1 MSLRV
6 NDTGDSRFDLPP
18 SPGKFRICEIF
29 WVRPAQ
35 SERNR
40 PRGSVRINP
49 MNPLLSVEIS
59 YRAIKSNKVRS
70 FLTTLGIIIGVAA
83 VISLV
88 SITGGAK
95 KMIEGQLAFLG
106 ANSLAVKSGK
116 TTKSNKTILVNN
128 LKPLTGKD
136 VEAIRNIEAVK
147 YVSAISNT
155 TANIVSGTRNVF
167 TAVVGTEKD
176 FIFINDWFPEKGTFF
191 NELDVKETALVC
203 VLGKTVKENLF
214 GSQDPVGESVRIG
227 KYTYRV
233 IGVMSPI
240 GPTPSGKDQDDIVL
254 LPYTS
259 VQKRLVGAKSLDRI
273 TIFVD
278 PIYDL
283 EHTRRE
289 VEKTLRRQH
298 GIKDESEDDFSVITQ
313 QTQIKTI
320 KNVSKILSVLLGSI
334 ASISL
339 LVGGIGIMNIMLV
352 SVGERT
358 REIGIR
364 LAVGAKEKNIL
375 IQFLIESVM
384 LSIVGG
390 AIGTVA
396 GILISKVASALTG
409 WPTQIS
415 ILSILVAFMFSAIVG
430 IIFGIYPAKKAATLN
445 PIDALRYE

>member
-1 MSLRV
+1 
-6 NDTGDSRFDLPP
+6 
-18 SPGKFRICEIF
+18 
-29 WVRPAQ
+29 
-35 SERNR
+35 
-40 PRGSVRINP
+40 
-49 MNPLLSVEIS
+49 MNPLLSIGIS
-59 YRAIKSNKVRS
+59 YRAIRSNKVRS

-95 KMIEGQLAFLG
+95 NMIEGQLASLG
-106 ANSLAVKSGK
+106 ANSLVVKSGK
-116 TTKSNKTILVNN
+116 ITKSGKTLFSSN

-136 VEAIRNIEAVK
+136 VEAIGDLKAVK

-155 TANIVSGTRNVF
+155 TANVVSGNRNIF
-167 TAVVGTEKD
+167 TAVIGTGED

-191 NELDVKETALVC
+191 NELDVRETALVC

-214 GSQDPVGESVRIG
+214 GSQDPIGKSVRIG
-227 KYTYRV
+227 KYTYRI

-240 GPTPSGKDQDDIVL
+240 GPTPSGKDQDDIIL

-259 VQKRLVGAKSLDRI
+259 VQKRLVGTKSLNRI

-278 PIYDL
+278 PAYNL
-283 EHTRRE
+283 AYAQTE
-289 VEKTLRRQH
+289 VEKVLRRQH
-298 GIKDESEDDFSVITQ
+298 GIKDETEDDFFVRTQ

-320 KNVSKILSVLLGSI
+320 KNVSRILTVLLGSI

-339 LVGGIGIMNIMLV
+339 VVGGIGIMNIMLV

-375 IQFLIESVM
+375 VQFLIESVL
-384 LSIVGG
+384 LSLVGG
-390 AIGTVA
+390 AIGTAV
-396 GILISKVASALTG
+396 GILVSKVASALTG

-415 ILSILVAFMFSAIVG
+415 LLAILVAFLFSALVG
-430 IIFGIYPAKKAATLN
+430 IVFGIYPAKKAAQLN
-445 PIDALRYE
+445 PIEALRYE

>member
-1 MSLRV
+1 
-6 NDTGDSRFDLPP
+6 
-18 SPGKFRICEIF
+18 
-29 WVRPAQ
+29 
-35 SERNR
+35 
-40 PRGSVRINP
+40 
-49 MNPLLSVEIS
+49 MNPLLSIDIS
-59 YRAIKSNKVRS
+59 YRAIRSNKVRS

-95 KMIEGQLAFLG
+95 KMIEGQLASLG
-106 ANSLAVKSGK
+106 ANSLVVNSGKRTKSGK
-116 TTKSNKTILVNN
+116 TLFAGN
-128 LKPLTGKD
+128 LKPLTGGD
-136 VEAIRNIEAVK
+136 VEAIRNLDVTK

-155 TANIVSGTRNVF
+155 TANVVSGNRNVF
-167 TAVVGTEKD
+167 TAVIGTGED
-176 FIFINDWFPEKGTFF
+176 FIFINDWFPERGTFF
-191 NELDVKETALVC
+191 NELDVREAALVC

-214 GSQDPVGESVRIG
+214 GSLHPLGKSVRIG

-259 VQKRLVGAKSLDRI
+259 VQKRLVGSKSLEKI

-278 PIYDL
+278 PAYDL
-283 EHTRRE
+283 VYAQGEI
-289 VEKTLRRQH
+289 EKTLRRQH
-298 GIKDESEDDFSVITQ
+298 EIKNEMEDDFHVKTQ

-320 KNVSKILSVLLGSI
+320 KNVSRILAVLLGSI

-339 LVGGIGIMNIMLV
+339 VVGGIGIMNIMLV

-375 IQFLIESVM
+375 IQFLIESVL
-384 LSIVGG
+384 LSLVGG
-390 AIGTVA
+390 AIGTAV

-415 ILSILVAFMFSAIVG
+415 LLSILVAFTFSALVG
-430 IIFGIYPAKKAATLN
+430 IVFGIYPAKKAAKLN

>member
-1 MSLRV
+1 
-6 NDTGDSRFDLPP
+6 
-18 SPGKFRICEIF
+18 
-29 WVRPAQ
+29 
-35 SERNR
+35 
-40 PRGSVRINP
+40 
-49 MNPLLSVEIS
+49 MNPLLSVDIS

-95 KMIEGQLAFLG
+95 NMIEGQLASLG
-106 ANSLAVKSGK
+106 ANSLVVNSGKRTKSGK
-116 TTKSNKTILVNN
+116 TLVTGNV
-128 LKPLTGKD
+128 KPLTGKD
-136 VEAIRNIEAVK
+136 VDAIGSLESVK
-147 YVSAISNT
+147 YSSAISNT
-155 TANIVSGTRNVF
+155 TANIVSGNRNVF
-167 TAVVGTEKD
+167 TAVIGVGKD
-176 FIFINDWFPEKGTFF
+176 FIFINDWFPERGTFF
-191 NELDVKETALVC
+191 NELDVRETALVC

-214 GSQDPVGESVRIG
+214 GSQDPVGKSVRIG

-259 VQKRLVGAKSLDRI
+259 VQKRLVGSKSLNKI

-278 PIYDL
+278 PSYALAYAQTEI
-283 EHTRRE
+283 
-289 VEKTLRRQH
+289 EKTLRRQH
-298 GIKDESEDDFSVITQ
+298 GIKGDMEDDFFVRTQ
-313 QTQIKTI
+313 QTQINTI
-320 KNVSKILSVLLGSI
+320 KNVSRILTVLLGSI

-339 LVGGIGIMNIMLV
+339 VVGGIGIMNIMLV

-375 IQFLIESVM
+375 VQFLIESVL
-384 LSIVGG
+384 LSLVGG
-390 AIGTVA
+390 AIGTAA

-415 ILSILVAFMFSAIVG
+415 VLAILVAFAFSALVG
-430 IIFGIYPAKKAATLN
+430 IVFGIYPAKKAAALN
-445 PIDALRYE
+445 PIEALRYE

>member
-1 MSLRV
+1 
-6 NDTGDSRFDLPP
+6 
-18 SPGKFRICEIF
+18 
-29 WVRPAQ
+29 
-35 SERNR
+35 
-40 PRGSVRINP
+40 

-70 FLTTLGIIIGVAA
+70 FLTTLGIIIGIAA

-95 KMIEGQLAFLG
+95 NMIEGQLASLG

-116 TTKSNKTILVNN
+116 ITKSGKTLFASN
-128 LKPLTGKD
+128 LKPLTGND
-136 VEAIRNIEAVK
+136 VEAIGDLEAVK

-155 TANIVSGTRNVF
+155 TANVVSGNRNVF
-167 TAVVGTEKD
+167 TAVIGTGKD
-176 FIFINDWFPEKGTFF
+176 FIFINDWFPEMGTFF
-191 NELDVKETALVC
+191 NEIDVREAALVC

-214 GSQDPVGESVRIG
+214 GGQDPIGKSLRIG

-259 VQKRLVGAKSLDRI
+259 VQKRLVGTRSLDRI

-278 PIYDL
+278 PAYDL
-283 EHTRRE
+283 TLAQGE
-289 VEKTLRRQH
+289 VEKVLRRQH
-298 GIKDESEDDFSVITQ
+298 GIKDEMEDDFSVRTQ

-320 KNVSKILSVLLGSI
+320 KNVSRILTVLLGSI

-339 LVGGIGIMNIMLV
+339 VVGGIGIMNIMLV

-375 IQFLIESVM
+375 IQFLIESVL
-384 LSIVGG
+384 LSLVGG
-390 AIGTVA
+390 AIGTAV

-415 ILSILVAFMFSAIVG
+415 LLAILVAFLFSALVG
-430 IIFGIYPAKKAATLN
+430 IVFGIYPAKKAAQLN
-445 PIDALRYE
+445 PIEALRYE

>member
-1 MSLRV
+1 
-6 NDTGDSRFDLPP
+6 
-18 SPGKFRICEIF
+18 
-29 WVRPAQ
+29 
-35 SERNR
+35 
-40 PRGSVRINP
+40 
-49 MNPLLSVEIS
+49 MNPLLSIGIS

-95 KMIEGQLAFLG
+95 NMIEGQLASLG

-116 TTKSNKTILVNN
+116 ITKSGKTVVTGNV
-128 LKPLTGKD
+128 KPLTGKD
-136 VEAIRNIEAVK
+136 VEAIGSIEAVK

-155 TANIVSGTRNVF
+155 TANVVSGNRNVL
-167 TAVVGTEKD
+167 TAVIGVGEE
-176 FIFINDWFPEKGTFF
+176 FIFINDWFPERGTFF
-191 NELDVKETALVC
+191 NGLDVRETALVC
-203 VLGKTVKENLF
+203 ILGKTVKESLF
-214 GSQDPVGESVRIG
+214 GSQDPIGKSVRIG

-259 VQKRLVGAKSLDRI
+259 VQKRLVGTRSLDRI

-278 PIYDL
+278 PAYNL
-283 EHTRRE
+283 AFAQAE
-289 VEKTLRRQH
+289 VEKVLRRQH
-298 GIKDESEDDFSVITQ
+298 GIRDGMEDDFSVRTQ
-313 QTQIKTI
+313 QTQINTI
-320 KNVSKILSVLLGSI
+320 KNVSRILTVLLGSI

-339 LVGGIGIMNIMLV
+339 VVGGIGIMNIMLV

-375 IQFLIESVM
+375 VQFLIESVL
-384 LSIVGG
+384 LSLVGG
-390 AIGTVA
+390 AIGTAV
-396 GILISKVASALTG
+396 GILISKLASALTG

-415 ILSILVAFMFSAIVG
+415 LAAILVAFLFSAIVG
-430 IIFGIYPAKKAATLN
+430 IVFGIYPAKKAAALN
-445 PIDALRYE
+445 PIEALRYE

>member
-1 MSLRV
+1 
-6 NDTGDSRFDLPP
+6 
-18 SPGKFRICEIF
+18 
-29 WVRPAQ
+29 
-35 SERNR
+35 
-40 PRGSVRINP
+40 

-70 FLTTLGIIIGVAA
+70 FLTTLGIIIGIAA

-95 KMIEGQLAFLG
+95 NMIEGQLASLG

-116 TTKSNKTILVNN
+116 RTKSGNTLFASN
-128 LKPLTGKD
+128 LKPLTGND
-136 VEAIRNIEAVK
+136 VEAIGDLEAVK

-155 TANIVSGTRNVF
+155 TANVVSGNRNVF
-167 TAVVGTEKD
+167 TAVIGTGKD
-176 FIFINDWFPEKGTFF
+176 FIFINDWFPEMGTFF
-191 NELDVKETALVC
+191 NEIDVREAALVC

-214 GSQDPVGESVRIG
+214 GGQDPIGKSLRIG

-259 VQKRLVGAKSLDRI
+259 VQKRLVGTRSLDRI

-278 PIYDL
+278 PAYDL
-283 EHTRRE
+283 TLAQGE
-289 VEKTLRRQH
+289 VEKVLRRQH
-298 GIKDESEDDFSVITQ
+298 GIKDEMEDDFSVRTQ

-320 KNVSKILSVLLGSI
+320 KNVSRILTVLLGSI

-339 LVGGIGIMNIMLV
+339 VVGGIGIMNIMLV

-375 IQFLIESVM
+375 IQFLIESVL
-384 LSIVGG
+384 LSLAGG
-390 AIGTVA
+390 AIGTAV

-415 ILSILVAFMFSAIVG
+415 LLAILVAFLFSALVG
-430 IIFGIYPAKKAATLN
+430 IVFGIYPAKKAAQLN
-445 PIDALRYE
+445 PIEALRYE

>member
-1 MSLRV
+1 
-6 NDTGDSRFDLPP
+6 
-18 SPGKFRICEIF
+18 
-29 WVRPAQ
+29 
-35 SERNR
+35 
-40 PRGSVRINP
+40 
-49 MNPLLSVEIS
+49 MNPLLSIGIS

-95 KMIEGQLAFLG
+95 NMIEGQLASLG
-106 ANSLAVKSGK
+106 ANSLVVNSGKRTKSGK
-116 TTKSNKTILVNN
+116 TVVTGNV
-128 LKPLTGKD
+128 KPLTGKD
-136 VEAIRNIEAVK
+136 VEAIRDIEAVK

-155 TANIVSGTRNVF
+155 TANAVSGNRNVF
-167 TAVVGTEKD
+167 TSVIGVGKD
-176 FIFINDWFPEKGTFF
+176 FIFINDWFPERGTFF
-191 NELDVKETALVC
+191 NELDVRKTALVC

-214 GSQDPVGESVRIG
+214 GSSDPIGKNVRIG

-259 VQKRLVGAKSLDRI
+259 VQKRLVGAKSLSRI
-273 TIFVD
+273 TVFVD
-278 PIYDL
+278 PAYDL
-283 EHTRRE
+283 AYAQAEI
-289 VEKTLRRQH
+289 EKNLRRQH
-298 GIKDESEDDFSVITQ
+298 GIKDGMDDDFFVRTQ
-313 QTQIKTI
+313 QTQINTI
-320 KNVSKILSVLLGSI
+320 KNVSRILTVLLGSI

-339 LVGGIGIMNIMLV
+339 VVGGIGIMNIMLV

-375 IQFLIESVM
+375 VQFLIESVL
-384 LSIVGG
+384 LSLVGG
-390 AIGTVA
+390 AIGTVV
-396 GILISKVASALTG
+396 GILVSKLASALTG

-415 ILSILVAFMFSAIVG
+415 VLAILVAFLFSALVG
-430 IIFGIYPAKKAATLN
+430 IIFGIYPAKKAARLN
-445 PIDALRYE
+445 PIEALRYE

>member
-1 MSLRV
+1 
-6 NDTGDSRFDLPP
+6 
-18 SPGKFRICEIF
+18 
-29 WVRPAQ
+29 
-35 SERNR
+35 
-40 PRGSVRINP
+40 
-49 MNPLLSVEIS
+49 MNPLLSVGIS

-95 KMIEGQLAFLG
+95 NMIEGQLASLG
-106 ANSLAVKSGK
+106 ANSLVVNSGKRTKSGK
-116 TTKSNKTILVNN
+116 TVLTGNV
-128 LKPLTGKD
+128 KPLTGKD
-136 VEAIRNIEAVK
+136 VEAIEDIEAVK

-155 TANIVSGTRNVF
+155 TANVVSGNRNIF
-167 TAVVGTEKD
+167 TAVIGVGED
-176 FIFINDWFPEKGTFF
+176 FIFINDWFPERGTFF
-191 NELDVKETALVC
+191 NELDVRETALVG

-214 GSQDPVGESVRIG
+214 GSQDPIGKSVRIG
-227 KYTYRV
+227 KYTYSV

-259 VQKRLVGAKSLDRI
+259 VQKRLVGSKSLNRI
-273 TIFVD
+273 TVFVD
-278 PIYDL
+278 PSYDL
-283 EHTRRE
+283 AYAQGEI
-289 VEKTLRRQH
+289 EKTLRRQH
-298 GIKDESEDDFSVITQ
+298 GIKDDMEDDFFVRTQ
-313 QTQIKTI
+313 QTQINTI
-320 KNVSKILSVLLGSI
+320 KNVSRILTVLLGSI

-339 LVGGIGIMNIMLV
+339 VVGGIGIMNIMLV

-375 IQFLIESVM
+375 VQFLIESVL
-384 LSIVGG
+384 LSLVGG
-390 AIGTVA
+390 AIGTAV

-415 ILSILVAFMFSAIVG
+415 VLSIFVAFAFSALVG
-430 IIFGIYPAKKAATLN
+430 IVFGIYPAKKAAQLN

>member
-1 MSLRV
+1 
-6 NDTGDSRFDLPP
+6 
-18 SPGKFRICEIF
+18 
-29 WVRPAQ
+29 
-35 SERNR
+35 
-40 PRGSVRINP
+40 
-49 MNPLLSVEIS
+49 MNPLLSIEIS

-95 KMIEGQLAFLG
+95 NMIEGQLASLG
-106 ANSLAVKSGK
+106 ASSLVVSSGKRTKSGK
-116 TTKSNKTILVNN
+116 TAFTGNV
-128 LKPLTGKD
+128 KPLTGKD
-136 VEAIRNIEAVK
+136 VDAIKNLDATK

-155 TANIVSGTRNVF
+155 TANIVSGSRNVF
-167 TAVVGTEKD
+167 TAVIGTGKD
-176 FIFINDWFPEKGTFF
+176 FIFINDWFPERGTFF
-191 NELDVKETALVC
+191 NELDVRETALVC

-214 GSQDPVGESVRIG
+214 GSSDPIGKNVRIG

-259 VQKRLVGAKSLDRI
+259 VQKRLVGTKSLNRI

-278 PIYDL
+278 PTYDL
-283 EHTRRE
+283 GYAQAEI
-289 VEKTLRRQH
+289 EKTLRREH
-298 GIKDESEDDFSVITQ
+298 GIRGEMEDDFYVRTQ
-313 QTQIKTI
+313 ETQIKTI
-320 KNVSKILSVLLGSI
+320 KNVSRILAVLLGSI

-339 LVGGIGIMNIMLV
+339 VVGGIGIMNIMLV

-375 IQFLIESVM
+375 VQFLIESVL
-384 LSIVGG
+384 LSLVGG
-390 AIGTVA
+390 AMGTVI

-415 ILSILVAFMFSAIVG
+415 ILSILVAFVFSALVG
-430 IIFGIYPAKKAATLN
+430 IIFGIYPAKKAAALN
-445 PIDALRYE
+445 PIEALRYE

>member
-1 MSLRV
+1 
-6 NDTGDSRFDLPP
+6 
-18 SPGKFRICEIF
+18 
-29 WVRPAQ
+29 
-35 SERNR
+35 
-40 PRGSVRINP
+40 
-49 MNPLLSVEIS
+49 MNLLLSVGIS

-95 KMIEGQLAFLG
+95 NMIEGQLASLG
-106 ANSLAVKSGK
+106 ANSLVVNSGKRTKSGK
-116 TTKSNKTILVNN
+116 TVLTGNV
-128 LKPLTGKD
+128 KPLTGKD
-136 VEAIRNIEAVK
+136 VEAIENIEAVK

-155 TANIVSGTRNVF
+155 TANVVSGNRNIF
-167 TAVVGTEKD
+167 TAVIGVGND
-176 FIFINDWFPEKGTFF
+176 FIFINDWFPERGTFF
-191 NELDVKETALVC
+191 NELDVRETALVG

-214 GSQDPVGESVRIG
+214 GSQDPIGKNVRIG

-259 VQKRLVGAKSLDRI
+259 VQKRLVGTKSLNRI
-273 TIFVD
+273 TVFVD
-278 PIYDL
+278 PAYDL
-283 EHTRRE
+283 AYAQGEI
-289 VEKTLRRQH
+289 EKTLRRQH
-298 GIKDESEDDFSVITQ
+298 GIKDGMDDDFFVRTQ
-313 QTQIKTI
+313 QTQINTI
-320 KNVSKILSVLLGSI
+320 KNVSRILTVLLGSI

-339 LVGGIGIMNIMLV
+339 VVGGIGIMNIMLV

-375 IQFLIESVM
+375 VQFLIESVL
-384 LSIVGG
+384 LSLVGG
-390 AIGTVA
+390 AIGTAV
-396 GILISKVASALTG
+396 GILISKVASTLTG

-415 ILSILVAFMFSAIVG
+415 VLSIFVAFAFSALVG
-430 IIFGIYPAKKAATLN
+430 IVFGIYPAKKAAQLN

>member
-1 MSLRV
+1 
-6 NDTGDSRFDLPP
+6 
-18 SPGKFRICEIF
+18 
-29 WVRPAQ
+29 
-35 SERNR
+35 
-40 PRGSVRINP
+40 
-49 MNPLLSVEIS
+49 MNPLLSVDIS

-95 KMIEGQLAFLG
+95 KMIEGQLASLG
-106 ANSLAVKSGK
+106 ANSLVVNSGKRTKSGK
-116 TTKSNKTILVNN
+116 TLFASN
-128 LKPLTGKD
+128 LKPLTGGD
-136 VEAIRNIEAVK
+136 VEAIRNLEAVK
-147 YVSAISNT
+147 YASAISNT
-155 TANIVSGTRNVF
+155 TANVVSGNRNVF
-167 TAVVGTEKD
+167 TAVIGTGED
-176 FIFINDWFPEKGTFF
+176 FIFINDWFPERGTFF
-191 NELDVKETALVC
+191 NKLDVRETALVC

-214 GSQDPVGESVRIG
+214 GSQDPLGKSVRIG

-259 VQKRLVGAKSLDRI
+259 VQKRLVGNRSLERI

-278 PIYDL
+278 PAYDL
-283 EHTRRE
+283 GYAQRE
-289 VEKTLRRQH
+289 IEKTLRRQH
-298 GIKDESEDDFSVITQ
+298 GIKDNMEDDFHVKTQ

-320 KNVSKILSVLLGSI
+320 KNVSRILAVLLGSI

-339 LVGGIGIMNIMLV
+339 VVGGIGIMNIMLV

-364 LAVGAKEKNIL
+364 LAVGAKERNIL
-375 IQFLIESVM
+375 VQFLIESVL
-384 LSIVGG
+384 LSLVGG
-390 AIGTVA
+390 VIGTAV
-396 GILISKVASALTG
+396 GILVSKVASTLTG

-415 ILSILVAFMFSAIVG
+415 VLSILVAFIFSAFVG
-430 IIFGIYPAKKAATLN
+430 IVFGIYPAKKAAKLN

>member
-1 MSLRV
+1 
-6 NDTGDSRFDLPP
+6 
-18 SPGKFRICEIF
+18 
-29 WVRPAQ
+29 
-35 SERNR
+35 
-40 PRGSVRINP
+40 
-49 MNPLLSVEIS
+49 MNPLLSIDIS

-95 KMIEGQLAFLG
+95 NMIEGQLASLG

-116 TTKSNKTILVNN
+116 ITKSGKTLVAGNV
-128 LKPLTGKD
+128 KPLTGGD
-136 VEAIRNIEAVK
+136 VEAIADLEAVK

-155 TANIVSGTRNVF
+155 TANVVSGNRSVF
-167 TAVVGTEKD
+167 TAVIGTGQD
-176 FIFINDWFPEKGTFF
+176 FIFINDWFPERGTFF
-191 NELDVKETALVC
+191 NELDVREAALVC

-214 GSQDPVGESVRIG
+214 GSQEPIGKSVRIG

-259 VQKRLVGAKSLDRI
+259 VQKRLVGTKSLNRI

-278 PIYDL
+278 PAYDL
-283 EHTRRE
+283 GYTQGE
-289 VEKTLRRQH
+289 VEKVLRRQH
-298 GIKDESEDDFSVITQ
+298 GIKNEMEDDFSVRTQ
-313 QTQIKTI
+313 QTQINTI
-320 KNVSKILSVLLGSI
+320 KNVSRILTVLLGSI

-339 LVGGIGIMNIMLV
+339 VVGGIGIMNIMLV

-364 LAVGAKEKNIL
+364 LAVGAREKNIL
-375 IQFLIESVM
+375 VQFLIESVL
-384 LSIVGG
+384 LSLVGG
-390 AIGTVA
+390 AIGTAA
-396 GILISKVASALTG
+396 GILISKVASAITG

-415 ILSILVAFMFSAIVG
+415 VLSIIVAFLFSALVG
-430 IIFGIYPAKKAATLN
+430 IVFGIYPAKKAAALN
-445 PIDALRYE
+445 PIEALRYE

>member
-1 MSLRV
+1 
-6 NDTGDSRFDLPP
+6 
-18 SPGKFRICEIF
+18 
-29 WVRPAQ
+29 
-35 SERNR
+35 
-40 PRGSVRINP
+40 
-49 MNPLLSVEIS
+49 MNPLLSVDIS

-95 KMIEGQLAFLG
+95 NMIEGQLASLG
-106 ANSLAVKSGK
+106 ANSLVVNSGKRTKSGK
-116 TTKSNKTILVNN
+116 TLVTGNV
-128 LKPLTGKD
+128 KPLTGKD
-136 VEAIRNIEAVK
+136 VDAIGSLESVK
-147 YVSAISNT
+147 YASAISNT
-155 TANIVSGTRNVF
+155 TANIVSGNRNVF
-167 TAVVGTEKD
+167 TAVIGVGKD
-176 FIFINDWFPEKGTFF
+176 FIFINDWFPERGTFF
-191 NELDVKETALVC
+191 NELDVRETALVC

-214 GSQDPVGESVRIG
+214 GSQDPVGKSVRIG

-259 VQKRLVGAKSLDRI
+259 VQKRLIGTKSLNKI

-278 PIYDL
+278 PSYDL
-283 EHTRRE
+283 AYAQTEI
-289 VEKTLRRQH
+289 EKTLRRQH
-298 GIKDESEDDFSVITQ
+298 GIKGDMEDDFFVRTQ
-313 QTQIKTI
+313 QTQINTI
-320 KNVSKILSVLLGSI
+320 KNVSRILTVLLGSI

-339 LVGGIGIMNIMLV
+339 VVGGIGIMNIMLV

-375 IQFLIESVM
+375 VQFLIESVL
-384 LSIVGG
+384 LSLVGG
-390 AIGTVA
+390 AIGTAA

-415 ILSILVAFMFSAIVG
+415 VLAILVAFAFSALVG
-430 IIFGIYPAKKAATLN
+430 IVFGIYPAKKAAALN
-445 PIDALRYE
+445 PIEALRYE

>member
-1 MSLRV
+1 MPLILK
-6 NDTGDSRFDLPP
+6 SRPFPIPNLH
-18 SPGKFRICEIF
+18 
-29 WVRPAQ
+29 Q
-35 SERNR
+35 
-40 PRGSVRINP
+40 SVRISP
-49 MNPLLSVEIS
+49 MNPLLSIDIS
-59 YRAIKSNKVRS
+59 YRAIRSNKVRS

-95 KMIEGQLAFLG
+95 KMIEGQLASLG

-116 TTKSNKTILVNN
+116 ITKSGKTLLAGNV
-128 LKPLTGKD
+128 KPLTRED
-136 VEAIRNIEAVK
+136 VEAIKNLESVK
-147 YVSAISNT
+147 YASAISNT
-155 TANIVSGTRNVF
+155 TANVVSGNRNVF
-167 TAVVGTEKD
+167 TAVIGTGKD
-176 FIFINDWFPEKGTFF
+176 FIFINDWFPERGTFF
-191 NELDVKETALVC
+191 NETDVRGAALVC
-203 VLGKTVKENLF
+203 VLGKTVRENLF
-214 GSQDPVGESVRIG
+214 GSQDPIGKNVRIG

-259 VQKRLVGAKSLDRI
+259 VQKRLVGTRSLDRI

-278 PIYDL
+278 PAHDL
-283 EHTRRE
+283 ALAQGE
-289 VEKTLRRQH
+289 VEKVLRRQH
-298 GIKDESEDDFSVITQ
+298 GIKDEMEDDFSVRTQ

-320 KNVSKILSVLLGSI
+320 KNVSRILTVLLGSI

-339 LVGGIGIMNIMLV
+339 VVGGIGIMNIMLV

-375 IQFLIESVM
+375 VQFLIESVL
-384 LSIVGG
+384 LSLVGG
-390 AIGTVA
+390 AIGTAA
-396 GILISKVASALTG
+396 GILISKVASTITG

-415 ILSILVAFMFSAIVG
+415 VLSIIVAFLFSALVG
-430 IIFGIYPAKKAATLN
+430 IVFGIYPAKKAAALN
-445 PIDALRYE
+445 PIEALRYE

>member
-1 MSLRV
+1 
-6 NDTGDSRFDLPP
+6 
-18 SPGKFRICEIF
+18 
-29 WVRPAQ
+29 
-35 SERNR
+35 
-40 PRGSVRINP
+40 
-49 MNPLLSVEIS
+49 MNPLLSIDIS

-95 KMIEGQLAFLG
+95 NMIEGQLASLG

-116 TTKSNKTILVNN
+116 ITKSGKTVVTGNV
-128 LKPLTGKD
+128 KPLTGKD
-136 VEAIRNIEAVK
+136 VEAIGSIEAVK

-155 TANIVSGTRNVF
+155 TANVVSGNRNVF
-167 TAVVGTEKD
+167 TAVIGTGKD
-176 FIFINDWFPEKGTFF
+176 FIFINDWFPERGTFF
-191 NELDVKETALVC
+191 NALDVRETALVC
-203 VLGKTVKENLF
+203 VLGKTVKESLF
-214 GSQDPVGESVRIG
+214 GSQDPIGKSVRIG
-227 KYTYRV
+227 KYTYSV

-259 VQKRLVGAKSLDRI
+259 VQKRLVGTRSLDRI

-278 PIYDL
+278 PAYNL
-283 EHTRRE
+283 AFAQAE
-289 VEKTLRRQH
+289 VEKVLRRQH
-298 GIKDESEDDFSVITQ
+298 GIRDGMEDDFSVRTQ
-313 QTQIKTI
+313 QTQINTI
-320 KNVSKILSVLLGSI
+320 KNVSRILTVLLGSI

-339 LVGGIGIMNIMLV
+339 VVGGIGIMNIMLV

-375 IQFLIESVM
+375 VQFLIESVL
-384 LSIVGG
+384 LSLVGG
-390 AIGTVA
+390 AIGTAV
-396 GILISKVASALTG
+396 GILISKLASALTG

-415 ILSILVAFMFSAIVG
+415 LMAILVAFLFSAIVG
-430 IIFGIYPAKKAATLN
+430 IVFGIYPAKKAAALN
-445 PIDALRYE
+445 PIEALRYE

>member
-1 MSLRV
+1 
-6 NDTGDSRFDLPP
+6 
-18 SPGKFRICEIF
+18 
-29 WVRPAQ
+29 
-35 SERNR
+35 
-40 PRGSVRINP
+40 
-49 MNPLLSVEIS
+49 MNPLLSIDIS

-95 KMIEGQLAFLG
+95 NMIEGQLASLG

-116 TTKSNKTILVNN
+116 PLLGGNV
-128 LKPLTGKD
+128 KPLTRKD
-136 VEAIRNIEAVK
+136 VEAIGNLEAVK

-155 TANIVSGTRNVF
+155 TANVVSGNRNVF
-167 TAVVGTEKD
+167 TAVVGTGKN
-176 FIFINDWFPEKGTFF
+176 FIFINDWFPERGTFF
-191 NELDVKETALVC
+191 NEIDVREAALVC

-214 GSQDPVGESVRIG
+214 GSQDPIGKNLRIG

-259 VQKRLVGAKSLDRI
+259 VQKRLVGTRSLDRI

-278 PIYDL
+278 PAYDL
-283 EHTRRE
+283 AYAQAE
-289 VEKTLRRQH
+289 VEKVLRRQH
-298 GIKDESEDDFSVITQ
+298 GIKDETEDDFSVRTQ

-320 KNVSKILSVLLGSI
+320 KNVSRILTVLLGSI

-339 LVGGIGIMNIMLV
+339 VVGGIGIMNIMLV

-375 IQFLIESVM
+375 VQFLIESVL
-384 LSIVGG
+384 LSLVGG
-390 AIGTVA
+390 AIGTAV
-396 GILISKVASALTG
+396 GILVSKVASAITG

-415 ILSILVAFMFSAIVG
+415 MLAILIAFLFSALVG
-430 IIFGIYPAKKAATLN
+430 IVFGIYPARKAAQLN
-445 PIDALRYE
+445 PIEALRYE

>member
-1 MSLRV
+1 
-6 NDTGDSRFDLPP
+6 
-18 SPGKFRICEIF
+18 
-29 WVRPAQ
+29 
-35 SERNR
+35 
-40 PRGSVRINP
+40 
-49 MNPLLSVEIS
+49 MNPLLSINIS
-59 YRAIKSNKVRS
+59 YRAIRSNKVRS

-95 KMIEGQLAFLG
+95 KMIEGQLASLG

-116 TTKSNKTILVNN
+116 ITKSGKTLLGGNV
-128 LKPLTGKD
+128 KPLTGKD
-136 VEAIRNIEAVK
+136 VEAIRNLESVK

-155 TANIVSGTRNVF
+155 TANVVSGNRNVF
-167 TAVVGTEKD
+167 TAVIGTGKD
-176 FIFINDWFPEKGTFF
+176 FIFINDWFPERGTFF
-191 NELDVKETALVC
+191 NEIDVREAALVC

-214 GSQDPVGESVRIG
+214 GSQDPIGKNLRIG

-259 VQKRLVGAKSLDRI
+259 VQKRLVGTRSLDRI

-278 PIYDL
+278 PAYDL
-283 EHTRRE
+283 TLAQRQ
-289 VEKTLRRQH
+289 VEKVLRRQH
-298 GIKDESEDDFSVITQ
+298 GIKDEMEDDFSVRTQ
-313 QTQIKTI
+313 QTQINTI
-320 KNVSKILSVLLGSI
+320 KNVSRILTVLLGSI

-339 LVGGIGIMNIMLV
+339 VVGGIGIMNIMLV

-375 IQFLIESVM
+375 VQFLIESVL
-384 LSIVGG
+384 LSLVGG
-390 AIGTVA
+390 AIGTAA
-396 GILISKVASALTG
+396 GILISKLASAITG
-409 WPTQIS
+409 WPTQVS
-415 ILSILVAFMFSAIVG
+415 VLSIIVAFLFSALVG
-430 IIFGIYPAKKAATLN
+430 IVFGIYPAKKAAALN
-445 PIDALRYE
+445 PIEALRYE

>member
-1 MSLRV
+1 
-6 NDTGDSRFDLPP
+6 
-18 SPGKFRICEIF
+18 
-29 WVRPAQ
+29 
-35 SERNR
+35 
-40 PRGSVRINP
+40 
-49 MNPLLSVEIS
+49 MNPLLSIDIS
-59 YRAIKSNKVRS
+59 YRAIRSNKVRS

-95 KMIEGQLAFLG
+95 KMIEGQLASLG

-116 TTKSNKTILVNN
+116 ITKSGKTLLAGNV
-128 LKPLTGKD
+128 KPLTRKD
-136 VEAIRNIEAVK
+136 VEAIGNLESVK

-155 TANIVSGTRNVF
+155 TANVVSGNRNVF
-167 TAVVGTEKD
+167 TAVIGTGKD
-176 FIFINDWFPEKGTFF
+176 FIFINDWFPERGTFF
-191 NELDVKETALVC
+191 NEIDVQGAALVC

-214 GSQDPVGESVRIG
+214 GSQDPIGKSVRIG

-259 VQKRLVGAKSLDRI
+259 VQKRLVGTRSLDRI

-278 PIYDL
+278 PAYDL
-283 EHTRRE
+283 VLAQGE
-289 VEKTLRRQH
+289 VEKVLRRQH
-298 GIKDESEDDFSVITQ
+298 GIKDEMEDDFSVRTQ

-320 KNVSKILSVLLGSI
+320 KNVSRILTVLLGSI

-339 LVGGIGIMNIMLV
+339 VVGGIGIMNIMLV

-375 IQFLIESVM
+375 VQFLIESVL
-384 LSIVGG
+384 LSLVGG
-390 AIGTVA
+390 AIGTAA
-396 GILISKVASALTG
+396 GILISKGASAITG
-409 WPTQIS
+409 WPTEIS
-415 ILSILVAFMFSAIVG
+415 VLSIIVAFLFSALVG
-430 IIFGIYPAKKAATLN
+430 IVFGIYPAKKAAALN
-445 PIDALRYE
+445 PIEALRYE